1 MPSRASRR
9 RRERQSEP
17 PGRSI
22 EPLVRSRDVLIVAVA
37 GGALIAGLLVFL
49 LLSRGGGGE
58 NAPPAPEDASPA
70 LEDQQ
75 AIESL
80 AKESIDALASG
91 RWPSLFDSFTPEFQ
105 QRCPRADFE
114 AAGRADA
121 NAQGERLSRLR
132 FVRLEEVSL
141 TGESATAVI
150 VGEITGETEY
160 RVRGAFQRVDGAW
173 KLAPAANTSGCSA
186 FDRIE

>member
-1 MPSRASRR
+1 MPSRATRR
-9 RRERQSEP
+9 RRERQSAVP
-17 PGRSI
+17 RPSI
-22 EPLVRSRDVLIVAVA
+22 EPLVRSRDVVVVAIA
-37 GGALIAGLLVFL
+37 GGSLMAGLVVFL
-49 LLSRGGGGE
+49 LLSRGGGGGGD
-58 NAPPAPEDASPA
+58 APPASQDH
-70 LEDQQ
+70 Q

-80 AKESIDALASG
+80 AKESIDVLASG

-121 NAQGERLSRLR
+121 EAQGERLSRLR

-186 FDRIE
+186 FDRIEE